1 MVFLG
6 LGKFLGLIW
15 RFKSWIGIEVK
26 LIYIVMEIKYQT
38 AEEAVKLVESGD
50 RVFLH
55 GSAAT
60 PIILINALLK
70 RASEIKN
77 VELVSISTYGKID
90 WNHPDVLESFY
101 FNSLFVSE
109 NIRGWANSESGGYVP
124 VFLSEIPRL
133 FNKGYLPLDV
143 ALVHVSPPDAH
154 GYCTLG
160 TSADCAISAVRNAG
174 KVIAQVNPRMPRVL
188 GEGIVHASRFDA
200 MVWVEEELFE
210 VDYSA
215 KADPVSAKIGQQ
227 VASLIEDGSTL
238 QMGIGAVPNAILNE
252 LGNHKDLGI
261 HTEMFSDG
269 VIPLVEK
276 GVVNNSKKIIA
287 CGEIVSTFILGTRKV
302 YDFVDDNPYVHC
314 MDVSFVNDVNII
326 RQNPKV
332 VAINSAI
339 EIDITGQVCGDSI
352 GTYQF
357 SGIGGQMDFM
367 RGAALSEGG
376 KPIIAIPSITN
387 KGVSRI
393 VPHLNEGAG
402 VVTTRGHI
410 HYVAT
415 EYGVVNLYG
424 KNLEQRAVLLT
435 GIAHPSHRETLE
447 RAYHQRFGR
456 MIRKI

>member
-1 MVFLG
+1 
-6 LGKFLGLIW
+6 
-15 RFKSWIGIEVK
+15 
-26 LIYIVMEIKYQT
+26 MEIRYTT
-38 AEEAVKLVESGD
+38 AEEAVRLVESGN

-60 PIILINALLK
+60 PVKLIEALLK
-70 RASEIKN
+70 RAGTIKDI
-77 VELVSISTYGKID
+77 ELVSISTYGNID
-90 WNHPDVLESFY
+90 WNHPAVLSSFY

-109 NIRGWANSESGGYVP
+109 NTREWVNSEFGGYVP
-124 VFLSEIPRL
+124 VFLSEIPQL

-143 ALVHVSPPDAH
+143 AMVHVSPPDAH

-160 TSADCAISAVRNAG
+160 TSADIAISAVRNAK
-174 KVIAQVNPRMPRVL
+174 KVIAQVNPRMPRVW
-188 GEGIVHASRFDA
+188 GEGIVHVSRFDA
-200 MVWVEEELFE
+200 MIWEETELFE

-215 KADPVSAKIGQQ
+215 KADPVADKIGLQ

-238 QMGIGAVPNAILNE
+238 QMGVGAIPNAILKS

-276 GVVNNSKKIIA
+276 GVVTNARKKVA
-287 CGEIVSTFILGTRKV
+287 CGEIVSSFILGTRKV
-302 YDFVDDNPYVHC
+302 YDFVDNNPYVHC
-314 MDVSFVNDVNII
+314 MDVSFVNDVDVI
-326 RQNPKV
+326 RKNPKV

-339 EIDITGQVCGDSI
+339 EIDITGQVCADSI
-352 GTYQF
+352 GTYQY

-376 KPIIAIPSITN
+376 KPIIAISSMTN
-387 KGVSRI
+387 KGISRI
-393 VPHLNEGAG
+393 VPHLKEGAG

-424 KNLEQRAVLLT
+424 KNLEQRACLLA
-435 GIAHPSHRETLE
+435 GIAHPVHREALE
-447 RAYHQRFGR
+447 KAYHQRFGR
-456 MIRKI
+456 MIKSL